1 LYLYLAITEIAMS
14 PPFTT
19 FGDSALIKLTLAG
32 EAECFAVLMDRHLA
46 ATRKRIRSMVPDAS
60 GLDDLLQE
68 VALKI
73 WCHLG
78 TFRSESSF
86 RTWMTRVAI
95 NEPLQSYRRER
106 SRPRPEPLGDF
117 HAFAS
122 PGQSPYS
129 LLLSWN

>member
-1 LYLYLAITEIAMS
+1 MNPLLATYE
-14 PPFTT
+14 
-19 FGDSALIKLTLAG
+19 DSTLISLALRAHND
-32 EAECFAVLMDRHLA
+32 CFAVLMDRHLA